1 MEASILHVCNRVPP
15 VPFCAASYLYK
26 RMIYVENTTFLVLH
40 GMTYINFFDQEG
52 NSLSCICI
60 CPLT

>member
-1 MEASILHVCNRVPP
+1 MEAPILHVCNK
-15 VPFCAASYLYK
+15 AASYLYK

-40 GMTYINFFDQEG
+40 WMTYINFFDQEG
-52 NSLSCICI
+52 NSLYCICI